1 MPILKL
7 SSAGADGMLNGTSI
21 GAQCNTG
28 YIRIYSG
35 TMPTTAN
42 AALSG
47 NTMLAEARFA
57 ATAFGTPAAGTGTDR
72 QITAAAIAAV
82 TAAAGDGSN
91 PATFFRAF
99 RTDGT
104 TVVFQGDAGTTT
116 QTMVLNAA
124 NIIQG
129 GNVTISSVIL
139 TLPTE

>member
-7 SSAGADGMLNGTSI
+7 STAGADGMLNGTSV
-21 GAQCNTG
+21 GAQCNSG
-28 YIRIYSG
+28 KVRIYSG
-35 TMPTTAN
+35 TMPATAN
-42 AALSG
+42 TALSG
-47 NTMLAEARFA
+47 NTLLAEASFA
-57 ATAFGTPAAGTGTDR
+57 ATAFGTAAAGSGTDR
-72 QITAAAIAAV
+72 QITAAAISPV
-82 TAAAGDGSN
+82 TAAAGDGTN

-129 GNVTISSVIL
+129 GTVTINSVVL